1 MGKRNRA
8 SGQMFENWILASC
21 AYYHDLGI
29 AYIEKTP
36 EPMRPLRPYG
46 SRQTG
51 QYVACFTKRAQPD
64 FKGVLMDGSCVIFEA
79 KHTDLKAHCFVLVSM
94 GLDDFYRVPWDVWKT
109 MKARYGRKFMTAE
122 ELEEFRVK
130 QKGSTILFLEGVEIY
145 EN

>member
-1 MGKRNRA
+1 
-8 SGQMFENWILASC
+8 
-21 AYYHDLGI
+21 
-29 AYIEKTP
+29 
-36 EPMRPLRPYG
+36 
-46 SRQTG
+46 
-51 QYVACFTKRAQPD
+51 
-64 FKGVLMDGSCVIFEA
+64 MDGSCVIFEA
-79 KHTDLKAHCFVLVSM
+79 KHTDMDRIRQGAVTDEQANEFDQYTDLKAHCFVLVSM